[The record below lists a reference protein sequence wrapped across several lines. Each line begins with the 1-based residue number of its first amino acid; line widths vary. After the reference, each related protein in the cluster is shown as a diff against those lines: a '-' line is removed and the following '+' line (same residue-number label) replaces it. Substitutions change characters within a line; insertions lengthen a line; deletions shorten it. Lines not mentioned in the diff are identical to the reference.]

1 MGVGGEAS
9 STAAP
14 STKALRQPAYGE
26 YAEEPEVDA
35 EHERS
40 EEETASDRFARRAH
54 WPVLFVLALMEIA
67 WLIALG
73 YVVHG
78 YVLRP
83 LFG

>member
-1 MGVGGEAS
+1 MGVGVEAS

-14 STKALRQPAYGE
+14 YAKALRQPAYGE
-26 YAEEPEVDA
+26 YAEQPEVEA
-35 EHERS
+35 EDERP

-54 WPVLFVLALMEIA
+54 WPGLFALALMEIA
-67 WLIALG
+67 WLIAVA

>member
-1 MGVGGEAS
+1 MGVGIEAS
-9 STAAP
+9 RTAAP
-14 STKALRQPAYGE
+14 YAKALGQPAYGE
-26 YAEEPEVDA
+26 YAEQPEV
-35 EHERS
+35 ETQHERP

-54 WPVLFVLALMEIA
+54 WPGLFALALMEIA
-67 WLIALG
+67 WLIAVA

>member
-1 MGVGGEAS
+1 MGVEVEAS

-14 STKALRQPAYGE
+14 YAKALRQPAYDE
-26 YAEEPEVDA
+26 YAEQPEVEA
-35 EHERS
+35 EDERS

-54 WPVLFVLALMEIA
+54 WPGLFALALMEIA

-73 YVVHG
+73 YLVHG

-83 LFG
+83 LSG